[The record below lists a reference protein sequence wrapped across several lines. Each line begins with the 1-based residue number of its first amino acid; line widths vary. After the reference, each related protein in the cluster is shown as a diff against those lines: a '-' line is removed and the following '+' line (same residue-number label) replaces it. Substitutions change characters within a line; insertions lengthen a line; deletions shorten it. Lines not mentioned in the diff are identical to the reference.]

1 MEFAALFQVPMVGA
15 DICGFGGNTTETLC
29 ARWATLGA
37 FYPFSRNHAGID
49 SIQQEFYIWP
59 TVADAAKTAYGARY
73 RLLDYI
79 YTHLHRQSATGLP
92 MLNPLFFHYPED
104 KNTFA
109 IEHQFFFGDDI
120 LVSPVTEENSTD
132 VSIYLPNEV
141 FYDFWTHEKVQGTG
155 SFINLTDIP
164 FTSIPLHIRGGAIV
178 PLRASSANTTTELR
192 KQDFVLI
199 VATNATNQATGSLYL
214 DEGDRLVQDATSEI
228 SFSYDNGEFTMT
240 GDFGYQ
246 TDIVIQNITVLG
258 CKSADNTVTGPI
270 SLNEAYSHTF

>member
-1 MEFAALFQVPMVGA
+1 MVGA

-37 FYPFSRNHAGID
+37 FYPFSRNHAEIGA
-49 SIQQEFYIWP
+49 IQQEFYIWP

-104 KNTFA
+104 ENTFA

-120 LVSPVTEENSTD
+120 LVSPVTEENSTG

-141 FYDFWTHEKVQGTG
+141 FYDFWTHEEIQGTG

-164 FTSIPLHIRGGAIV
+164 FTSIPLHIRGGSIV

-199 VATNATNQATGSLYL
+199 VATNATNQAIGSLYL
-214 DEGDRLVQDATSEI
+214 DEGDRIVQDATSEI
-228 SFSYDNGEFTMT
+228 NFTYDNGKFVMT
-240 GDFGYQ
+240 GSFGYQ
-246 TDIVIQNITVLG
+246 TDVVIQNITVLG
-258 CKSADNTVTGPI
+258 CSSSGNASKVGGMVVTGPI